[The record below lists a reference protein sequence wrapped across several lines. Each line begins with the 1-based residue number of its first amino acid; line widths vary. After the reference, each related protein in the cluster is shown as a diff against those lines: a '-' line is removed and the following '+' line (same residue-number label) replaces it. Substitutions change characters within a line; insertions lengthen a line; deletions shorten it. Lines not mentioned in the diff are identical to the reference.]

1 MSLFKG
7 LLITA
12 ATLLLTA
19 CGQPSETTAE
29 NKTTAETEE
38 AIEEPTTVR
47 IGVVGEG
54 DGDVWQDIERRLEND
69 GIELEIVVF
78 GDYHQPNKALAAGDL
93 ELNAFQHTAF
103 LAEYVRDTGDDIVP
117 IGYTGYSPVY
127 LYGKDGIDSI
137 EDIPAGSRIGIP
149 NTVTNA
155 ERSLLALEDVG
166 LITLAPDVGFTPTID
181 DVLEVHNDIELVEL
195 DPSQLYRSLGDLDLV
210 TLSSGAVMDAG
221 LDPAD
226 ALYNDVEAGAEIN
239 DTKKNFIAARREDK
253 DSEIFARIVEEYQ
266 TEETTAI
273 LKKASAS
280 LPIWTEND
288 DPLAD
293 FEALL
298 EELNAQ
304 E

>member
-1 MSLFKG
+1 M
-7 LLITA
+7 
-12 ATLLLTA
+12 
-19 CGQPSETTAE
+19 
-29 NKTTAETEE
+29 
-38 AIEEPTTVR
+38 
-47 IGVVGEG
+47 
-54 DGDVWQDIERRLEND
+54 
-69 GIELEIVVF
+69 
-78 GDYHQPNKALAAGDL
+78 
-93 ELNAFQHTAF
+93 NAFQHTAF

-166 LITLAPDVGFTPTID
+166 IITLAPDVGFTPTID
-181 DVLEVHNDIELVEL
+181 NVLEIHNDIELVEL

-273 LKKASAS
+273 LKKVSAS

>member
-7 LLITA
+7 LLITT

-19 CGQPSETTAE
+19 CGQPSETAPE

-54 DGDVWQDIERRLEND
+54 DGDVWQDIERRLEDD
-69 GIELEIVVF
+69 GIKLEIVVF

-273 LKKASAS
+273 LKKVSAS

>member
-19 CGQPSETTAE
+19 CGQPSETTSE

-54 DGDVWQDIERRLEND
+54 DGDVWQDIERRLEDD

-155 ERSLLALEDVG
+155 ERSLLALENVG

-181 DVLEVHNDIELVEL
+181 DVLEIHNDIELVEL

-273 LKKASAS
+273 LKKVSAS
-280 LPIWTEND
+280 LSIWTEND

>member
-19 CGQPSETTAE
+19 CGQPSETPSE

-54 DGDVWQDIERRLEND
+54 DGDVWQDIERRLEDD

-137 EDIPAGSRIGIP
+137 EDIPAASRIGIP

-273 LKKASAS
+273 LKK
-280 LPIWTEND
+280 
-288 DPLAD
+288 LAPH
-293 FEALL
+293 FRFGPRMMTH
-298 EELNAQ
+298 
-304 E
+304 